1 MVYSSPLFTTLHSDR
16 KSPLHLCLRVP
27 VGEFIDNSSVINY
40 DQLYA
45 QMMYELHDKFE
56 YVWRV
61 VKSCE
66 EWITTLHL
74 SQPQCLSGFPAK
86 RWRVKSKNESKVF
99 PGQSHAFRLLESIFR
114 MAMVDLPKFFSR
126 CITLRPAMAKSCPS
140 RGQYCAIVRQK
151 VEWGSFQL
159 VRTIMTT
166 SGRLSGTSKE
176 PSTPIY
182 IIDYTIT
189 FKISHKNEQIHSLQ
203 HYMPIGIM

>member
-1 MVYSSPLFTTLHSDR
+1 MVYSSPLFTTLHSDW

-74 SQPQCLSGFPAK
+74 SQPQCLSGFQANP
-86 RWRVKSKNESKVF
+86 WRVKSKNESKVF
-99 PGQSHAFRLLESIFR
+99 HEQNRFQQPESIFR

-126 CITLRPAMAKSCPS
+126 RIILRPEMAKSCPS
-140 RGQYCAIVRQK
+140 WGQYCAIVRQ
-151 VEWGSFQL
+151 
-159 VRTIMTT
+159 
-166 SGRLSGTSKE
+166 
-176 PSTPIY
+176 
-182 IIDYTIT
+182 
-189 FKISHKNEQIHSLQ
+189 
-203 HYMPIGIM
+203 